1 MSELSGFAEPRK
13 ILCLSVLIPS
23 LSNYQYI
30 TETEIQ
36 EAMLRPERRVPT
48 KSTVSSQDTLFPE
61 NHASALHK
69 VIHESVEEEPEWLG
83 HCHVGSIK
91 EGVN

>member
-1 MSELSGFAEPRK
+1 MNKRKTSCDLSKLLVATLFR
-13 ILCLSVLIPS
+13 L
-23 LSNYQYI
+23 
-30 TETEIQ
+30 ETEIQ

-69 VIHESVEEEPEWLG
+69 VIHESVEEEPEWNAVEEG
-83 HCHVGSIK
+83 GSSCSNFSALI
-91 EGVN
+91 E

>member
-1 MSELSGFAEPRK
+1 MNKRKTSCDLSKLLVATLFR
-13 ILCLSVLIPS
+13 L
-23 LSNYQYI
+23 
-30 TETEIQ
+30 ETEIQ

-69 VIHESVEEEPEWLG
+69 VIRESVKEEPVWLG
-83 HCHVGSIK
+83 HYLVRSIK
-91 EGVN
+91 AGVD